1 MPYLEQTVTDV
12 RPWSSRTFSL
22 KLTRPENF
30 DFVNGE
36 FVTIG
41 LRQEGKLVARAYSIV
56 STRDDPHLEFLSI
69 HVPGGPLTSKLAQ
82 VKPGDTVWV
91 NSKATGSLTL
101 DHVLPGRHLYMLAT
115 GTGLAPFMSLV
126 RDPRTMDAFEKIVL
140 VHTVRTVAELAYREE
155 LEARA
160 GDNFIYLP
168 TVTREPFELSAALF
182 GRLRFRRIV
191 HTRRPAARRPCA
203 GPRDAVRQPG
213 HEQADEPVSQ
223 GPGLDHDQPPRRGQF
238 HGGSGFRHPSQ
249 LSVRRI
255 LFPLGERKF
264 IAAMQP
270 ERGHQLQPFQA

>member
-168 TVTREPFELSAALF
+168 TVTRELFELTLRCSDAFVSGELFTRVGLPPADPALDRVMLCGNPDMNKQMSQYLKDQGWTMTNHRGVGNFTVEAAF
-182 GRLRFRRIV
+182 V
-191 HTRRPAARRPCA
+191 TH
-203 GPRDAVRQPG
+203 
-213 HEQADEPVSQ
+213 HN
-223 GPGLDHDQPPRRGQF
+223 
-238 HGGSGFRHPSQ
+238 
-249 LSVRRI
+249 
-255 LFPLGERKF
+255 
-264 IAAMQP
+264 
-270 ERGHQLQPFQA
+270 